1 MPPHVTVHLPGFG
14 PLFRQGAKHLLEST
28 IVPLGLFYVLLTLV
42 GLDGGLIAALSWS
55 VLALARRAV
64 LRRPIPAVLLLTTGL
79 LIARTVLGLVTGSV
93 FLYFLQPTLQNF
105 LIAFVLIA
113 SVPFGRPF
121 IAKLADD
128 FCAFPTSFSEHPRVV
143 QFFRRVSLLW
153 ALVFLTNGVT
163 TLWILAKET
172 VGDFLMV
179 STAGSWS
186 VVGVAIVVSLLW
198 FRRAL
203 RGEGIVLRMG
213 GPVPA
218 HAAPAPVPTGL

>member
-1 MPPHVTVHLPGFG
+1 MPPHVTVHLPAFG
-14 PLFRQGAKHLLEST
+14 SLLRQCAKHLLEST
-28 IVPLGLFYVLLTLV
+28 IIPLGLFYLLLMLV

-55 VLALARRAV
+55 MLALIRRAV
-64 LRRPIPAVLLLTTGL
+64 LRRPMPAVLLLTTGL
-79 LIARTVLGLVTGSV
+79 LIVRTVLGLVTGSI

-105 LIAFVLIA
+105 LIAFVLVA
-113 SVPFGRPF
+113 SASFGRPF

-128 FCAFPTSFSEHPRVV
+128 FCAFPASFSEHPRVV
-143 QFFRRVSLLW
+143 RFFRRVSLLW

-186 VVGVAIVVSLLW
+186 VVGVAIIVSLVWL
-198 FRRAL
+198 RRTL
-203 RGEGIVLRMG
+203 KGEGFVLRMG
-213 GPVPA
+213 GP
-218 HAAPAPVPTGL
+218 APAAQAPAQLPAAI

>member
-1 MPPHVTVHLPGFG
+1 MPPHLTVHLPNFG
-14 PLFRQGAKHLLEST
+14 SLIRQGAQHLLEST
-28 IVPLGLFYVLLTLV
+28 IVPLGLFYLLLITV
-42 GLDGGLIAALSWS
+42 GFNGGLIAALSWS
-55 VLALARRAV
+55 MLALVRRAV
-64 LRRPIPAVLLLTTGL
+64 LRRPIPAVLVLTTGL
-79 LIARTVLGLVTGSV
+79 LVGRTVLGLMTGSV

-105 LIAFVLIA
+105 LVAAVLVG
-113 SVPFGRPF
+113 SLPFGRPF

-128 FCAFPTSFSEHPRVV
+128 FCAFPAAFRDHPRVV
-143 QFFRRVSLLW
+143 QIFRRLSLFW

-163 TLWILAKET
+163 TLWMLAKAT

-186 VVGVAIVVSLLW
+186 VVALAIIVSLLW

-213 GPVPA
+213 PA
-218 HAAPAPVPTGL
+218 TTSVS

>member
-1 MPPHVTVHLPGFG
+1 MTVHLPAFG
-14 PLFRQGAKHLLEST
+14 SLLRQGAKHLLEST
-28 IVPLGLFYVLLTLV
+28 IVPLGLFYLLLMLV

-64 LRRPIPAVLLLTTGL
+64 LRKPIPAVLLLTTGL
-79 LIARTVLGLVTGSV
+79 LIARTVLGLVTGSI

-113 SVPFGRPF
+113 TVPFGRPF

-128 FCAFPTSFSEHPRVV
+128 FCAFPTSFTEHPRVM

-186 VVGVAIVVSLLW
+186 VVAVAIIVSLVW

-213 GPVPA
+213 GQ
-218 HAAPAPVPTGL
+218 AAATPAPVPAAA